1 MDGKAVVVTGGTGA
15 LGSAVVEDLLAEGW
29 TVHVP
34 WTTQGSAEALAGGL
48 GHLPGLHLAPRPVDL
63 TAPDAVEGYVEAV
76 GRASGGLDALC
87 NLVGGFAM
95 GSLEATDPQV
105 WDRMM
110 DTNAKV
116 PFLCV
121 RAALPMLRA
130 SRRGAV
136 VRVAA
141 AAAASPRGGM
151 SAYLASKAA
160 VVSLTRNLAEELAD
174 DGITVNAVAPTIID
188 TPAKRRTMPDA
199 DRSTWLSTREIAGVV
214 RFLVGPEARTVSG
227 NVLTLAKGPRG

>member
-15 LGSAVVEDLLAEGW
+15 LGSAVVEDLLAHGW

-34 WTTQGSAEALAGGL
+34 WTTEGSAETLADGL
-48 GHLPGLHLAPRPVDL
+48 GRPPGLRLASGPVDL
-63 TAPDAVEGYVEAV
+63 ASPSEVEGYFSAV
-76 GRASGGLDALC
+76 AEASGRLDALC
-87 NLVGGFAM
+87 NLAGGFAM
-95 GSLEATDPQV
+95 GSLEGSEPPV

-110 DTNAKV
+110 DTNAKI
-116 PFLCV
+116 PFLCI
-121 RAALPMLRA
+121 RAALPLLRA

-136 VRVAA
+136 VNVAA
-141 AAAASPRGGM
+141 AAVESPKGGM

-174 DGITVNAVAPTIID
+174 DSITVNAVAPTIID
-188 TPAKRRTMPDA
+188 TPANTRTMPDA
-199 DRSTWLSTREIAGVV
+199 DRSTWISTREIAGVV